1 MELQWIDD
9 FLALEQTRNFTRA
22 ADLRATTQSAYSR
35 RIQRLEEWLGVALFE
50 RTIRPVTL
58 TVAGEDFLRRARRLR
73 EDIMD
78 LRRNALASA
87 SGLVQST
94 RIYTTNTLAAGF
106 FAGWAQQQKLANY
119 ALVVASVTAC
129 LEALRQHKAQLAIV
143 PAVDGDDGLD
153 PTLGPWDRTVIGR
166 DALVLAVSAKTTPKI
181 ILKNKKLCGPLMLY
195 SPGSAYAALVRSAL
209 AKQRVTLD
217 APPLCE
223 SASAEALAAQV
234 QAGMGAA
241 WIPES
246 LMTKNMVRVPAGHG
260 MDCAYDILL
269 LKTHTSA
276 SSDADAALASLS
288 SANS

>member
-22 ADLRATTQSAYSR
+22 ADMRATTQSAYSR

-50 RTIRPVTL
+50 RAIRPVTL

-106 FAGWAQQQKLANY
+106 FAGYAQAQHLQNY

-129 LEALRQHKAQLAIV
+129 IEALRQKKAQMAIV
-143 PAVDGDDGLD
+143 PEVEAEDGTDQ
-153 PTLGPWDRTVIGR
+153 TIGPWERKKIGS
-166 DALVLAVSAKTTPKI
+166 DALVLIASPKLANKVA
-181 ILKNKKLCGPLMLY
+181 LKGKKLCGPLMLY
-195 SPGSAYAALVRSAL
+195 APGTAYAALVRQAL
-209 AKQRVTLD
+209 GKQRVQLD
-217 APPLCE
+217 VPPLCE
-223 SASAEALAAQV
+223 SASAEALLAQV

-241 WIPES
+241 WVPES
-246 LMTKNMVRVPAGHG
+246 LLAGANAKSVVRVSSLKGF
-260 MDCAYDILL
+260 DCPYSILL
-269 LKTHTSA
+269 LQ
-276 SSDADAALASLS
+276 AA
-288 SANS
+288 